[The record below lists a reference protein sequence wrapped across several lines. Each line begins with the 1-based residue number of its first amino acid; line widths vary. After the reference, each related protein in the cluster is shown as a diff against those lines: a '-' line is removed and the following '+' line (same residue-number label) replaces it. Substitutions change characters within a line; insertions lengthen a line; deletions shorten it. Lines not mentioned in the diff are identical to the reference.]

1 MANED
6 RLHTRRFT
14 FVLTQ
19 NESERL
25 ERKAVDLGT
34 TMTGALRRSCS
45 DIFDNIEVRQGR
57 IEGISPQRRTG

>member
-1 MANED
+1 MTHDD

-14 FVLTQ
+14 IVLTQ

-25 ERKAVDLGT
+25 EQMAFDLGT

-45 DIFDNIEVRQGR
+45 NIFDNKEVSRGR
-57 IEGISPQRRTG
+57 IEGISPQRRVG

>member
-25 ERKAVDLGT
+25 ERMAVDLGT

-45 DIFDNIEVRQGR
+45 DIFDNKEVSRGR
-57 IEGISPQRRTG
+57 IEGISPQRRAG